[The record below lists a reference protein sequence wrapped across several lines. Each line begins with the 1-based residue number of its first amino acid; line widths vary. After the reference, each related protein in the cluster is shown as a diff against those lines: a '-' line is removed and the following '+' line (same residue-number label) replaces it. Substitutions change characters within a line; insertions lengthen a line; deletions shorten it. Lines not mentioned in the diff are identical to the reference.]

1 MGLQGTLDSMPVT
14 ELMQWFTQ
22 RRRTGVLKLKAR
34 GRVKTLNVD
43 QGRVINAG
51 STDPREYFGQFLIN
65 LGLINEDQLQKAFET
80 QQQTKVLLGRILV
93 MTGLLTEEQVLRVLE
108 LKIRES
114 ILDAFLWDAGAF
126 EFHDGLLP
134 EETSVV
140 HVAIE
145 LPALVAE
152 GIQRREQHARIRLRI
167 PSNACGF
174 RALSGPANR
183 QVPPTSTAGILLEMA
198 RQGLRA
204 EDIILRFHSLDFPV
218 LRTLNE
224 LLERGLLEVLPAA
237 AAAPAAL
244 PVVEVDLSDVVEEV
258 VEQANPADNAL
269 AQAEA
274 AMGRRDF
281 EGAVRLLEVATA
293 QHAHDPVLASALET
307 AEHGLTAALRTEL
320 RPERSTP
327 VPQAVDIQR
336 PNARWT
342 PAERYLLERV
352 DGRRTLKAIL
362 QVSPLRE
369 LDALRA
375 IRELVRRGV
384 LSLRT

>member
-1 MGLQGTLDSMPVT
+1 MSLQGTLDSMPVT

-22 RRRTGVLKLKAR
+22 RPRTGVLQLKSR

-114 ILDAFLWDAGAF
+114 ILDAFLWDTGAF
-126 EFHDGLLP
+126 EFHDGMLP

-140 HVAIE
+140 HVALD
-145 LPALVAE
+145 LPALVSE
-152 GIQRREQHARIRLRI
+152 GIQRREQHVRIRMRI

-174 RALSGPANR
+174 RALGGRGSS
-183 QVPPTSTAGILLEMA
+183 QVLPTSTAGILLEMA
-198 RQGLRA
+198 RQGFSA
-204 EDIILRFHSLDFPV
+204 DDIILRFHSLDFPV
-218 LRTLNE
+218 LRTLHE
-224 LLERGLLEVLPAA
+224 LLERGLLEVVAPADA
-237 AAAPAAL
+237 TPAAL
-244 PVVEVDLSDVVEEV
+244 PMVEVDLDDVVDEAA
-258 VEQANPADNAL
+258 EQVSPVDSAL

-281 EGAVRLLEVATA
+281 EGAARLLEAAVS
-293 QHAHDPVLASALET
+293 QHAHDPLLASALET
-307 AEHGLTAALRTEL
+307 AERGLIAVLRVEL
-320 RPERSTP
+320 RSERSTP
-327 VPQAVDIQR
+327 VPQAVDLQQPSI
-336 PNARWT
+336 RWT

-375 IRELVRRGV
+375 IRALVRRGV
-384 LSLRT
+384 LSLRG

>member
-14 ELMQWFTQ
+14 ELMHWFVQ
-22 RRRTGVLKLKAR
+22 RQRTGVLQLKSR
-34 GRVKTLNVD
+34 GRVKTLHVD
-43 QGRVINAG
+43 QGRVINAA

-65 LGLINEDQLQKAFET
+65 LGLIDEDQLQKAFET
-80 QQQTKVLLGRILV
+80 QQQTKVLLGKILV

-140 HVAIE
+140 HVALE

-152 GIQRREQHARIRLRI
+152 GIQRREQHALIRLRI

-174 RALSGPANR
+174 RALDVPASR
-183 QVPPTSTAGILLEMA
+183 QVSPTSTAGILLEMA

-218 LRTLNE
+218 LRTLHE
-224 LLERGLLEVLPAA
+224 LLERGLLEVLAPAA
-237 AAAPAAL
+237 AATEL
-244 PVVEVDLSDVVEEV
+244 PMLEVELTDVVVEPVEEASP
-258 VEQANPADNAL
+258 EDAAM

-281 EGAVRLLEVATA
+281 EGAVRLLETA
-293 QHAHDPVLASALET
+293 AARNAHDPTLATALET
-307 AEHGLTAALRTEL
+307 AERGLLAALRAEL
-320 RPERSTP
+320 RPERCTP
-327 VPQAVDIQR
+327 VPQALDRQE
-336 PNARWT
+336 PAARWT

-375 IRELVRRGV
+375 VRELVRRGV
-384 LSLRT
+384 LGLRG